1 MYAVTDIAPSSL
13 RETVR
18 FSFFDILFVR
28 IFLSLPRLAGSPT
41 SVVIKQN
48 APIETL
54 FWLYTFG
61 YMCVVDKEINFFLF
75 FGIIS
80 GMSMFPVDKE
90 INVLFLFFWHHF

>member
-1 MYAVTDIAPSSL
+1 MQSL
-13 RETVR
+13 TLRLPPYGRLFVFR
-18 FSFFDILFVR
+18 FS
-28 IFLSLPRLAGSPT
+28 IFYFCVFSCLYLAVPGSPT

-54 FWLYTFG
+54 FWLYTCG